1 MEIRIK
7 SFLAGIACALIIAC
21 VGSLAEQ
28 EFIQPKKKS
37 LPKIKPED
45 CCYESLPL
53 MGVVGRV
60 QQALGSLQV
69 NMTKIISEFM
79 ENDKK
84 SALKNADQNKLH
96 ELMHKQDQL
105 HSHLLCLEKELTTF
119 NNYIRIFNTPAM

>member
-7 SFLAGIACALIIAC
+7 SFLSILACACIIAC

-53 MGVVGRV
+53 MGSVGRV

-69 NMTKIISEFM
+69 NMSTVVSDFV
-79 ENDKK
+79 ENNKK
-84 SALKNADQNKLH
+84 SALKRANQMQLH
-96 ELMHKQDQL
+96 DLMCKQDRL
-105 HSHLLCLEKELTTF
+105 NAHLLSLEKELATF
-119 NNYIRIFNTPAM
+119 NDYILAFNAPAK